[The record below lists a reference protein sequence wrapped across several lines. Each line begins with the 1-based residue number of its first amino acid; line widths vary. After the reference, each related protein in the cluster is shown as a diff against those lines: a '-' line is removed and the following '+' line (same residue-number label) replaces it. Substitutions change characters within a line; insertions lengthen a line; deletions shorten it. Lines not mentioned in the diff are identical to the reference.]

1 MTALFLSVQLWGAR
15 IQKTYQLEGRGWG
28 RGVREILV
36 FARKGWGGSKFFFS
50 VISGLPPPP
59 SMTPPL
65 DVCLYDTNLNYEFYC
80 TRGGWMRSISHESEF
95 HTCFFFLFFDA
106 FILLD
111 WKFYM
116 DDFFAI
122 DLCMYRITL
131 TKLRTGWRP
140 SLPRTAIITLY
151 VYIYIVHSIYICN
164 YLESSMQQFPEV
176 IFMQVAIIFFILEGV
191 CFP

>member
-1 MTALFLSVQLWGAR
+1 MRCADSENLSIGGQGVGEGSPRDTCVCPERVGR
-15 IQKTYQLEGRGWG
+15 IQ
-28 RGVREILV
+28 IL
-36 FARKGWGGSKFFFS
+36 FFGNFRTP
-50 VISGLPPPP
+50 PPPP